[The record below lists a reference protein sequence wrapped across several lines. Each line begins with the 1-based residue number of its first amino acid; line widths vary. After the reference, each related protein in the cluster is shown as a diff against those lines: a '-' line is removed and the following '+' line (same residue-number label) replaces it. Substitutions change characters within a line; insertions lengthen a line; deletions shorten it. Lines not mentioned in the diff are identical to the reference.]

1 MRLERLAIAGLASVP
16 FGALDVAFFD
26 VEVPCGGCGVVNL
39 LGGSAL
45 PVLGS
50 RPSSPSVNV
59 PADACLD
66 PPPNRP
72 AALDPGRLG
81 ADIRLV
87 SLGGLSRSAAAAARI
102 PAGLSAGAS
111 SPGRAPPGGDARL
124 GRWWP
129 PRWAM
134 PGRRASDASAV
145 AASCMPALVRCSC
158 MSCRSSACGYWTR
171 VAAAMACRSRR
182 RSGAVAASLA
192 AAAVLPFA
200 APPAVSAMSS
210 TAAEWNSAP
219 ASTAVDAPACNAL
232 TSLPPGRARSKSR
245 PGVLAASAA
254 SLAAAFA
261 AAAAP
266 PPVLCVSRMISV
278 SRLAT
283 CKVCSVCAIAGS
295 RASERSARQHR
306 ARAASLLGGGSCFA
320 PRRSIDRS
328 ARIPPDSL
336 RAARAGRRRASTCA
350 PNLSASLRSGL
361 FFLTPL
367 AGVDGCGADPAVAA
381 DATAP
386 MFGGGATRLHT
397 TWSAS
402 MTASESCAPA
412 ARAAMSISTCMAGTW
427 EGSLNTA
434 AAAAV
439 LAPG

>member
-1 MRLERLAIAGLASVP
+1 MERLAIAGLASVP

-26 VEVPCGGCGVVNL
+26 VDGCGGCGVVNL

-124 GRWWP
+124 GRLP
-129 PRWAM
+129 PRFVRL
-134 PGRRASDASAV
+134 PPCRRASDASAV

-219 ASTAVDAPACNAL
+219 ASTAVEAPACNAL
-232 TSLPPGRARSKSR
+232 TSLPTR
-245 PGVLAASAA
+245 PGPFQIATRGFGRVRGVLSRGVRRRRR
-254 SLAAAFA
+254 AAAG
-261 AAAAP
+261 
-266 PPVLCVSRMISV
+266 PVRIAHDLRE
-278 SRLAT
+278 RLAT
-283 CKVCSVCAIAGS
+283 CKVCSVCAMAGS

-367 AGVDGCGADPAVAA
+367 AGVAGCGADPAVAA

-434 AAAAV
+434 AAVAV